1 VSAVAAS
8 ASRDTLGRSRSA
20 RNNLTAGLSR
30 LLRHQLAVLG
40 GVLVLFAVG
49 TAIFAPLIAPY
60 DPNQTDFLAVLQPP
74 SASHPLGTDDLGRD
88 ILSRL
93 VYGARLSLQ
102 VSLAAV
108 AVAALVGVPIGL
120 VVGYLGGLVDTA
132 VMRFMDSLM
141 SLPSLVLAL
150 TIAAVLGSGL
160 LNTTLAIAVV
170 AIPTYAR
177 LMRGQVLSVQQNEYV
192 LAARA
197 IGAPTWLILV
207 RYLLPNTISPVI
219 VLASLGVG
227 FAIITESSLS
237 FIGLGAQPPTPTWG
251 SMVQTGFQYLEIAPW
266 FVMAPA
272 TMIFLA
278 VLGFNLLGDGLRDA
292 LDPTMKVQH

>member
-1 VSAVAAS
+1 M
-8 ASRDTLGRSRSA
+8 GRSRQGRS
-20 RNNLTAGLSR
+20 NLIAGLRR
-30 LLRHQLAVLG
+30 LLRHHLTVVG
-40 GVLVLFAVG
+40 MVLVLFSVG
-49 TAIFAPLIAPY
+49 TALFAPLIAPY
-60 DPNQTDFLAVLQPP
+60 NPSQTDFLAVLQPP
-74 SASHPLGTDDLGRD
+74 SANHLLGTDDLGRD

-93 VYGARLSLQ
+93 VYGAQLSLQ
-102 VSLAAV
+102 VSLASV
-108 AVAALVGVPIGL
+108 AVAAVIGVPIGL
-120 VVGYLGGLVDTA
+120 IVGYVGGLLDTT

-160 LNTTLAIAVV
+160 VNTTLAIAVV
-170 AIPTYAR
+170 AIPSYAR
-177 LMRGQVLSVQQNEYV
+177 LMRGQVLSVQQNDYV

-197 IGAPTWLILV
+197 IGAPTWLILL
-207 RYLLPNTISPVI
+207 RYVLPNAMSPVI

-272 TMIFLA
+272 IMIFVA

-292 LDPTMKVQH
+292 LDPTMKIQT

>member
-1 VSAVAAS
+1 VVVTSAAPNA
-8 ASRDTLGRSRSA
+8 LGRSRPT
-20 RNNLTAGLSR
+20 RNNVAAGLRR
-30 LLRHQLAVLG
+30 LLRHHLAVLG
-40 GVLVLFAVG
+40 GLLVLFSIG
-49 TAIFAPLIAPY
+49 TAAFAPLIAPY
-60 DPNQTDFLAVLQPP
+60 EPNQPDFLAVLQPP
-74 SASHPLGTDDLGRD
+74 NAAHPLGTDDLGRD

-93 VYGARLSLQ
+93 VYGARLSLE

-108 AVAALVGVPIGL
+108 AAAALIGVPIGL
-120 VVGYLGGLVDTA
+120 VVGYLGGILDTA
-132 VMRFMDSLM
+132 VMRLMDSLM

-197 IGAPTWLILV
+197 IGAPTWLILI
-207 RYLLPNTISPVI
+207 RYLLPNAISPVI

-251 SMVQTGFQYLEIAPW
+251 SMVQTGFQYIEIAPW

-272 TMIFLA
+272 MMIFIA

-292 LDPTMKVQH
+292 LDPTMKIQQ

>member
-1 VSAVAAS
+1 M
-8 ASRDTLGRSRSA
+8 
-20 RNNLTAGLSR
+20 R
-30 LLRHQLAVLG
+30 L
-40 GVLVLFAVG
+40 
-49 TAIFAPLIAPY
+49 
-60 DPNQTDFLAVLQPP
+60 
-74 SASHPLGTDDLGRD
+74 
-88 ILSRL
+88 
-93 VYGARLSLQ
+93 
-102 VSLAAV
+102 
-108 AVAALVGVPIGL
+108 
-120 VVGYLGGLVDTA
+120 
-132 VMRFMDSLM
+132 MDSLM

-170 AIPTYAR
+170 SIPTYAR

-197 IGAPTWLILV
+197 IGVPTWVILV
-207 RYLLPNTISPVI
+207 RYLLPNAISPVI

-237 FIGLGAQPPTPTWG
+237 YIGLGAQPPTATWG
-251 SMVQTGFQYLEIAPW
+251 SMVQVGFQYIEIAPW

-272 TMIFLA
+272 MMIFIA

-292 LDPTMKVQH
+292 LDPTMKIQQ